1 MPLAPTGSVVAILDV
16 DKSVHGGKRPRSE
29 VHPRSDLPSA
39 TNPAKP
45 RTVESLSTR
54 QDIIELAREARGLR
68 RRKFVKTHPGLFL
81 LARPDDEGDDYDDD
95 DEMEFD
101 TVAVPLS
108 GGDQQVVHEWL
119 ALPLQWPSDAAP
131 GHRLSL
137 GRAPGCDLVIR
148 MSFVSKM
155 HAYIELVPGESLS
168 VGDHRS
174 ANGTRHNGRAIEPNE
189 RVPLALGDWL
199 KIGTLSLQLV
209 DAERLHRALNSAAFA
224 AWEVEVAASLGAQ

>member
-1 MPLAPTGSVVAILDV
+1 
-16 DKSVHGGKRPRSE
+16 
-29 VHPRSDLPSA
+29 
-39 TNPAKP
+39 
-45 RTVESLSTR
+45 VESLSSR
-54 QDIIELAREARGLR
+54 QEVIALAREARSLR
-68 RRKFVKTHPGLFL
+68 RRKFVQTHTHLYL
-81 LARPDDEGDDYDDD
+81 LSRPDEEGDEDYDDD

-108 GGDQQVVHEWL
+108 DADDAVVHEWI
-119 ALPLQWPSDAAP
+119 ALPLAWPSDAAE

-155 HAYIELVPGESLS
+155 HAYIQLGADGALS

-174 ANGTRHNGRAIEPNE
+174 ANGTRHNGRALLPNE
-189 RVPLALGDWL
+189 RVPLTVGDWL

-209 DAERLHRALNSAAFA
+209 DAERIHRALNSAAFA
-224 AWEVEVAASLGAQ
+224 AWEVDIARSQGPMR

>member
-1 MPLAPTGSVVAILDV
+1 MD
-16 DKSVHGGKRPRSE
+16 
-29 VHPRSDLPSA
+29 
-39 TNPAKP
+39 
-45 RTVESLSTR
+45 
-54 QDIIELAREARGLR
+54 LAREARRLR
-68 RRKFVKTHPGLFL
+68 RRTFVKAHPGLFL
-81 LARPDDEGDDYDDD
+81 LARPDDEVDDYGSH

-108 GGDQQVVHEWL
+108 GDEQRVAHEWL
-119 ALPLQWPSDAAP
+119 VLPLQWPSDAAP

-155 HAYIELVPGESLS
+155 HAYIELGPGEMLS
-168 VGDHRS
+168 AGDHRS

-189 RVPLALGDWL
+189 RVPLAVGDWL
-199 KIGTLSLQLV
+199 KLGTLSLQLV

-224 AWEVEVAASLGAQ
+224 AWEVEVAANLGAK

>member
-1 MPLAPTGSVVAILDV
+1 MESASSRLDIVALAA
-16 DKSVHGGKRPRSE
+16 
-29 VHPRSDLPSA
+29 
-39 TNPAKP
+39 
-45 RTVESLSTR
+45 
-54 QDIIELAREARGLR
+54 EARSLR
-68 RRKFVKTHPGLFL
+68 RRKFVKAHPGLFL
-81 LARPDDEGDDYDDD
+81 LARPDDDGNDYDDD

-119 ALPLQWPSDAAP
+119 ALPLLWPRDAAA

-155 HAYIELVPGESLS
+155 HAYIELGADGALS

-174 ANGTRHNGRAIEPNE
+174 ANGTRHNGRVIEPNE
-189 RVPLALGDWL
+189 RVPLAIGDWL

-224 AWEVEVAASLGAQ
+224 AWEVDVAASRGAG